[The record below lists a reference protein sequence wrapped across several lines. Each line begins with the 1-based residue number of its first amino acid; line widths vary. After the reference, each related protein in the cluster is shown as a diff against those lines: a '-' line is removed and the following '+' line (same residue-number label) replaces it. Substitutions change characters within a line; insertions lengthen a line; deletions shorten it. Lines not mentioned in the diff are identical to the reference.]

1 MKNWKQS
8 RYFPLGI
15 MILSIVVI
23 SLLLLA
29 VVLNLAEVK
38 AVVGRIFDVF
48 SPVISGVVFAYL
60 LNPLMNFVD
69 RRLYPFLVRRKM
81 PEPKAKKFSH
91 AVSLVFALL
100 FALVLIY
107 EFFNML
113 LPQLVESV
121 TGIINNMST
130 YYADAE
136 KWVLGILDNNPDLRT
151 WANNFLIQLEDF
163 VTKWIQDKDLLSNV
177 NKVFNGLTSITSSVV
192 SVVSGVLDLLIGF
205 VAAIY
210 ILWSRDMFLAQV
222 KKITVAIWKEQ
233 TADRLF
239 DLGRR
244 IHKVFS
250 GFIIGKL
257 VDSLIIGVLCYI
269 GMLILRLPFPA
280 LVATV
285 IGVTNIIPF
294 FGPIIG
300 AVPCAFLILL
310 VNPLQCLYFAIFVFA
325 LQQIDGNII
334 GPRILGDTIGISGF
348 WILVSITVAGGLFG
362 FGGMILGVPVFAV
375 LYMLISDGISALL
388 RRKRHTTQTDAYYA
402 IEHVEDLKLTTPA
415 EGETEQEKTKK

>member
-29 VVLNLAEVK
+29 VVLNLSSVSA
-38 AVVGRIFDVF
+38 AVGRIFDVF
-48 SPVISGVVFAYL
+48 SPVINGVVFAYL
-60 LNPLMNFVD
+60 LNPLMNFID

-81 PEPKAKKFSH
+81 PEPKAKKLSR

-121 TGIINNMST
+121 TSIVNNMGT
-130 YYADAE
+130 YYSDAE
-136 KWVLGILDNNPDLRT
+136 KWILGILDNNPELRT
-151 WANNFLIQLEDF
+151 WANNFMGQMEEF
-163 VTKWIQDKDLLSNV
+163 VTKWIQDNDLLSNV
-177 NKVFNGLTSITSSVV
+177 NKLFSGLTSITSSVV
-192 SVVSGVLDLLIGF
+192 SVVQGVLDLLIGF
-205 VAAIY
+205 VAAVY
-210 ILWSRDMFLAQV
+210 ILWSRDTFLAQI

-233 TADRLF
+233 TADHLF

-250 GFIIGKL
+250 GFVTGKL
-257 VDSLIIGVLCYI
+257 VDSMIIGVLCYI

-285 IGVTNIIPF
+285 VGVTNIIPF
-294 FGPIIG
+294 FGPMIG
-300 AVPCAFLILL
+300 AVPCGFLILL
-310 VNPLQCLYFAIFVFA
+310 VNPLQCLYFAIFIFA
-325 LQQIDGNII
+325 LQQVDGNII

-362 FGGMILGVPVFAV
+362 FAGMILGVPVFAV
-375 LYMLISDGISALL
+375 LYMLVSDVVSSLL
-388 RRKRHTTQTDAYYA
+388 RRKHHTTNTEAYYA
-402 IEHVEDLKLTTPA
+402 IEHVEDLKLTSPA
-415 EGETEQEKTKK
+415 EEAGEPEETKK